1 MNERKPPAFEYVLL
15 HGTRDLRPRYRDAV
29 RESGLECNPFT
40 LALQSA
46 LHFLIAHKAQT
57 RSIDFL
63 GARASSPRA
72 RWWKVNALDD
82 FTPFDVRHLGVAVCH
97 GEDVSPA

>member
-40 LALQSA
+40 LAVQSA
-46 LHFLIAHKAQT
+46 LHFLIAHKAQV
-57 RSIDFL
+57 RSVDMSL
-63 GARASSPRA
+63 GGRLHSPGAPSRDI
-72 RWWKVNALDD
+72 RIISE
-82 FTPFDVRHLGVAVCH
+82 R
-97 GEDVSPA
+97 